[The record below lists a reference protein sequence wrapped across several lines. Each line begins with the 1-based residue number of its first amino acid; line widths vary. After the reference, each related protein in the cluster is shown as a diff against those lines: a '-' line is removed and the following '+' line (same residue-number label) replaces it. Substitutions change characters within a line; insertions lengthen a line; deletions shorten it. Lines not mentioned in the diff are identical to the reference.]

1 MLSFYSSDDYLD
13 DSSKC
18 QYRFKQGIE
27 EFYFDFDVEE
37 CLQKQDNQGK
47 ESLDS
52 STFTK
57 SFGSVH
63 GYWQKIKLLSFDI
76 FSDFIDSLF
85 YRDQFGFDPCDGI
98 FCLVSPISLF
108 FVELIE
114 YLDI

>member
-1 MLSFYSSDDYLD
+1 MLSFYSSDDYLN

-18 QYRFKQGIE
+18 QCRFKQRIE
-27 EFYFDFDVEE
+27 KFYLDFDVKE

-52 STFTK
+52 GTFTK

-63 GYWQKIKLLSFDI
+63 GYRQKIKLLSFDI
-76 FSDFIDSLF
+76 FSDFIDSFF
-85 YRDQFGFDPCDGI
+85 YRDQFGFYPGDGI

-108 FVELIE
+108 LVELIE
-114 YLDI
+114 HLDI